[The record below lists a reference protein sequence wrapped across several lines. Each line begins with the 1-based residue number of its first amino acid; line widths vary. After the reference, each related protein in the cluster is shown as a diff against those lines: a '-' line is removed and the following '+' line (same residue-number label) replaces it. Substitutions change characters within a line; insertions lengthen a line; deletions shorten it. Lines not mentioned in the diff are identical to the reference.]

1 MTDLVITNAN
11 LVDGSGAPAR
21 IADIAVSDG
30 RIVDVAGRGQL
41 GTTGKRVIDAQ
52 GLLVTPGFVDIH
64 THYDA
69 QVSWDP
75 MLTPSSWHGVTTA
88 VMGNC
93 GVGFAPAHPDRHQWL
108 IELMEGV
115 EDIPGAA
122 MTDGMNWQWESFPE
136 YLDSVDNRKYVIDVG
151 TQIAHGALRAYVMG
165 QRGADNEPANA
176 DDCVNMARLVEEALR
191 AGALGFSTSRTP
203 LHKSKS
209 GELVPGTMVDPAE
222 LYAIADAMVHEC
234 VVTRCFKQIQYR
246 HRLMHTHQCLFVS
259 FDRAMNQ
266 REVCAAAGLVAKC
279 DRMKAAVAA
288 CAFHVLRPAPRYS
301 RFGCGNES
309 GRQSCRS

>member
-21 IADIAVSDG
+21 IADVAVSDG

-93 GVGFAPAHPDRHQWL
+93 GVGFAP
-108 IELMEGV
+108 
-115 EDIPGAA
+115 
-122 MTDGMNWQWESFPE
+122 
-136 YLDSVDNRKYVIDVG
+136 
-151 TQIAHGALRAYVMG
+151 
-165 QRGADNEPANA
+165 
-176 DDCVNMARLVEEALR
+176 
-191 AGALGFSTSRTP
+191 RTP
-203 LHKSKS
+203 I
-209 GELVPGTMVDPAE
+209 
-222 LYAIADAMVHEC
+222 AI
-234 VVTRCFKQIQYR
+234 
-246 HRLMHTHQCLFVS
+246 
-259 FDRAMNQ
+259 N
-266 REVCAAAGLVAKC
+266 G
-279 DRMKAAVAA
+279 
-288 CAFHVLRPAPRYS
+288 
-301 RFGCGNES
+301 
-309 GRQSCRS
+309 